1 MSSSASSCWC
11 RSSGSGLTRPVP
23 LQWLHGLLALMSPR
37 SIAVGIS
44 PTPSH
49 SSQSRLSPARMYSR
63 IFASLSSS
71 GSSFHS
77 RLNAYFMVSSWR
89 LSCMALRFLF
99 PSVHRD
105 PRSPQSFASPCRFS
119 FDPFVY
125 KLSALVVRPLR
136 EFLVIVRVGSWLRF
150 LLRYFSRRLRGIGIL
165 LRSVLPD
172 MLHADSRHC
181 RA

>member
-77 RLNAYFMVSSWR
+77 RLIFRDRDFGIEKPRAHCTGFFPLSAVCGRKRLYLSAPTSHDTSYISS
-89 LSCMALRFLF
+89 
-99 PSVHRD
+99 
-105 PRSPQSFASPCRFS
+105 RSRTRTDHFCRFCHR
-119 FDPFVY
+119 
-125 KLSALVVRPLR
+125 LHLLEILR
-136 EFLVIVRVGSWLRF
+136 KYLRNYYLPYF
-150 LLRYFSRRLRGIGIL
+150 LLRRQE
-165 LRSVLPD
+165 
-172 MLHADSRHC
+172 
-181 RA
+181 